1 MLWRV
6 RTTLADRPGAL
17 ATLARR
23 CGARSVNILGLQIF
37 PGVEGVTDE
46 LVLATPEGWGP
57 TDVADLVETA
67 GGSRVRVGPCTEAAL
82 RDGPTHYLHAVR
94 RVAGGAGSPVEVL
107 AGLLDAVPE
116 DTPSVAAE
124 PGPGRD
130 TLEVEVNGRRLGV
143 HRGTPFTATEHA
155 RAVAFAEVLSLLD
168 ERGLV
173 VPAAEPAPGAAPG
186 DRGLVVRAASVA
198 DAAALVALHARCSP
212 DSILRAHRV
221 PLAHLDLRLARR
233 LLVGGAGGVVAVVD
247 DDVVGLA
254 TLSEAVDG
262 RSETTLMVE
271 DRHQRKGIGTR
282 LLGEASR
289 RAAAAGA
296 HEVVLRGPAE
306 SPAAVAMAF
315 GSGLRARLRLAGDDL
330 LVAISTRGLGE
341 ESGTPPP
348 GRRVVTRLTPRSSGE
363 AGPGRLVPR
372 P

>member
-1 MLWRV
+1 
-6 RTTLADRPGAL
+6 
-17 ATLARR
+17 
-23 CGARSVNILGLQIF
+23 
-37 PGVEGVTDE
+37 
-46 LVLATPEGWGP
+46 
-57 TDVADLVETA
+57 
-67 GGSRVRVGPCTEAAL
+67 
-82 RDGPTHYLHAVR
+82 
-94 RVAGGAGSPVEVL
+94 VEVL
-107 AGLLDAVPE
+107 AGLLDATPE
-116 DTPSVAAE
+116 DPPSVGAQP
-124 PGPGRD
+124 PGPGHG

-143 HRGTPFTATEHA
+143 HRATPFTATEHA
-155 RAVAFAEVLSLLD
+155 RAAAFAEVLSLLD
-168 ERGLV
+168 EAGLMTPAPEPGA
-173 VPAAEPAPGAAPG
+173 VPAPRAVPG
-186 DRGLVVRAASVA
+186 DRGIVVRAASVA
-198 DAAALVALHARCSP
+198 DAEALVALHARCSP
-212 DSILRAHRV
+212 DTILRAHRV

-330 LVAISTRGLGE
+330 LVTISTRGLGE
-341 ESGTPPP
+341 ESGTPAP

>member
-94 RVAGGAGSPVEVL
+94 
-107 AGLLDAVPE
+107 PE

-247 DDVVGLA
+247 GAVVGLA
-254 TLSEAVDG
+254 TVSEAVDG
-262 RSETTLMVE
+262 RCETTLLVE

-296 HEVVLRGPAE
+296 HQVVLRGPAE

-315 GSGLRARLRLAGDDL
+315 GSGLRARLRLAGEDL
-330 LVAISTRGLGE
+330 LVTISTRGLGE